1 MYPSLL
7 LLALP
12 LRDALDLPG
21 GLARIE
27 DLFPFFLS
35 VLLHHCLLDLPAL
48 GAQRHG
54 IPPSRSNRHYDYR
67 RGVEELKPPTVP
79 VVNMDFSGDGH
90 FALVDDTGIGAGGP
104 AGVVGVTGVA
114 VLPHG
119 GVGGAFAHHDALV
132 GGDVELEGAG
142 IVLVSLVVNL
152 NLGQVVALEEFVD
165 VGLIVD
171 GTEPAGAA
179 AVEVGAVAV

>member
-1 MYPSLL
+1 
-7 LLALP
+7 
-12 LRDALDLPG
+12 
-21 GLARIE
+21 
-27 DLFPFFLS
+27 
-35 VLLHHCLLDLPAL
+35 
-48 GAQRHG
+48 
-54 IPPSRSNRHYDYR
+54 
-67 RGVEELKPPTVP
+67 
-79 VVNMDFSGDGH
+79 
-90 FALVDDTGIGAGGP
+90 
-104 AGVVGVTGVA
+104 VGVTGVA

-119 GVGGAFAHHDALV
+119 DVGGAFAHHDALV

-179 AVEVGAVAV
+179 GVEGGAVAVGPERVEGGPVHVRRGAVAEVHAEAPAQELNGGEVSQGGSRGGGSPGDGRGERLERVGVGVQGDACRASHAKGAGGHQR